1 MRRTTTTL
9 LALPFLLAAT
19 GCELFSNDED
29 SAVRITIAQSLT
41 GETTSAG
48 TFTLS
53 GALGDEGT
61 TNETLTFGGP
71 LNQPVVPVTFTRT
84 LTGEH
89 GTITVTGAATITFS
103 SATAGA
109 LAGTWNVQSGTGRYA
124 SLTGSGRLT
133 GSADFG
139 ALPPT
144 ATLEYTGEV
153 KR

>member
-1 MRRTTTTL
+1 MRRSTTL
-9 LALPFLLAAT
+9 LALPFVLAVT

-29 SAVRITIAQSLT
+29 STVRITIAQALT
-41 GETTSAG
+41 GETTSEG

-84 LTGEH
+84 LTGAH
-89 GTITVTGAATITFS
+89 GTITLTGAATITFS
-103 SATAGA
+103 SPTDGA
-109 LAGTWNVQSGTGRYA
+109 LAGTWTVQSGTGRYA
-124 SLTGSGRLT
+124 SLTGNGSLT
-133 GSADFG
+133 GAANFG
-139 ALPPT
+139 VAPPT
-144 ATLEYTGEV
+144 ATIEYRGQV